1 MQRSSGKADI
11 GPRTNAEICFVYPGL
26 MSNENHNTMH
36 EIPVGLEQKAL
47 ISVEVVLLLLLEFA
61 KLQMFCSFQMENGLV
76 I

>member
-1 MQRSSGKADI
+1 
-11 GPRTNAEICFVYPGL
+11 

-47 ISVEVVLLLLLEFA
+47 ISIEAVLLLLLEFA